1 MKLAFGGGGFPRFP
15 PCMKPCAHNPCMTG
29 NGDEDMADIRAAV
42 QRLISTFRTPLESR
56 GVCMAT
62 IQDELE
68 EAVEYAR
75 KCLAIGRE
83 SYRKMWYKLHTCPGS
98 SKWSN
103 LLQLSKLVFSLP
115 FTTSRVEQIFSKLKV
130 IKTSR
135 RTGLHN
141 STLYDLLEIS
151 VEGPDLSG
159 FFACAATDM
168 WWKECCTTR
177 RVNQSPRKDYRPREK
192 EDKEGDKTPQ
202 NPSFTLEDWDKWMAE
217 EV

>member
-1 MKLAFGGGGFPRFP
+1 MSLESPESEGRVHHINEEAPHGSSIRETSMALVGGCRDFGGGGGGGGGETGLWGGFPRFP

-29 NGDEDMADIRAAV
+29 NGDEEDMADIRAAV
-42 QRLISTFRTPLESR
+42 QRLISTFRTPLESK

-83 SYRKMWYKLHTCPGS
+83 SYRKMWYKLHTCPDS

-115 FTTSRVEQIFSKLKV
+115 FTTSRVEQIFSKFKV
-130 IKTSR
+130 INTSR

-141 STLYDLLEIS
+141 STLCDLLEI
-151 VEGPDLSG
+151 P
-159 FFACAATDM
+159 
-168 WWKECCTTR
+168 
-177 RVNQSPRKDYRPREK
+177 
-192 EDKEGDKTPQ
+192 
-202 NPSFTLEDWDKWMAE
+202 
-217 EV
+217 